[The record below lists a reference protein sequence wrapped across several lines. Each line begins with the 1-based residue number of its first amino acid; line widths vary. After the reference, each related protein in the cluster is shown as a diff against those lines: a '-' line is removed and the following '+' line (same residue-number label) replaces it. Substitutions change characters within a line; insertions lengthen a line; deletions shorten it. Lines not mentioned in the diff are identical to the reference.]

1 MESSV
6 FYLNRLFGIF
16 YEDHFF
22 VNRHRLLAEQAERSL
37 EEQTLAL
44 DRKEIELRNAEDKLA
59 TLERHVD
66 TLSVTSKGDRDEIT
80 TLRAT
85 IAALDREKDV
95 LQAAVDEKT
104 EKVAQL
110 EEALYSKDRNTNEL
124 KLNIG
129 ELESTVK

>member
-1 MESSV
+1 MLIGMSSSTP
-6 FYLNRLFGIF
+6 
-16 YEDHFF
+16 FF

-44 DRKEIELRNAEDKLA
+44 NRKEIELRNAKDKLA

-110 EEALYSKDRNTNEL
+110 EEALFSKDRNTNEL

>member
-1 MESSV
+1 M
-6 FYLNRLFGIF
+6 
-16 YEDHFF
+16 
-22 VNRHRLLAEQAERSL
+22 LADQAERSL

-44 DRKEIELRNAEDKLA
+44 NRKEIELRNAEDKLA

-85 IAALDREKDV
+85 ISALDREKDV

-110 EEALYSKDRNTNEL
+110 EEALFSKDRNTNEL

>member
-1 MESSV
+1 MLIGMSSSTS
-6 FYLNRLFGIF
+6 
-16 YEDHFF
+16 FF
-22 VNRHRLLAEQAERSL
+22 VNRYRLLAEQAERSL

-44 DRKEIELRNAEDKLA
+44 NRKEIELRNAEDKLA
-59 TLERHVD
+59 ALERHVD

-110 EEALYSKDRNTNEL
+110 EEALFSKDRNTNEL

>member
-1 MESSV
+1 MA
-6 FYLNRLFGIF
+6 LN
-16 YEDHFF
+16 
-22 VNRHRLLAEQAERSL
+22 
-37 EEQTLAL
+37 
-44 DRKEIELRNAEDKLA
+44 RKEIEVQNAEEKLT

-66 TLSVTSKGDRDEIT
+66 TMSVTSKGDRDEIT

-85 IAALDREKDV
+85 IAALDREKDL

-110 EEALYSKDRNTNEL
+110 NEILYSKDRSTNEL
-124 KLNIG
+124 KLNLG

>member
-1 MESSV
+1 MSSSTP
-6 FYLNRLFGIF
+6 
-16 YEDHFF
+16 FF
-22 VNRHRLLAEQAERSL
+22 VNRYRLLAEQAERSL

-44 DRKEIELRNAEDKLA
+44 NRKEIELRNAEDKLA

-95 LQAAVDEKT
+95 VQAAVDEKT

-110 EEALYSKDRNTNEL
+110 EEALFSKDRNTNEL